1 MQSTTQ
7 QEAQGNMDAYFENP
21 QDWAYQKLQEQKGA
35 PKRDYANANM
45 DPQQIILSTIWAGVV
60 VVFAYD
66 FITGVRDG
74 RYPGETHGATVF
86 NGNLFGDNGAVVK
99 Y

>member
-1 MQSTTQ
+1 
-7 QEAQGNMDAYFENP
+7 
-21 QDWAYQKLQEQKGA
+21 
-35 PKRDYANANM
+35 M

-60 VVFAYD
+60 VVFDYD
-66 FITGVRDG
+66 LITGIRDG